1 MSAMK
6 WPRWILGVA
15 VAAVVV
21 AACGTDESP
30 TVQPVGQVAAGSP
43 VASLFFDGVR
53 YTDDSSIRVAPG
65 EPTAFVIDG
74 VDVNVAELEVVG
86 TTIKGGPIGSIGGVQ
101 VYRSTV
107 TGDANALYTFTP
119 AQRTVNPEDG
129 LIRESPA
136 QWVRW
141 TAADK

>member
-1 MSAMK
+1 MSGMK
-6 WPRWILGVA
+6 WPRWILGIA

-43 VASLFFDGVR
+43 VASLFFDGVK
-53 YTDDSSIRVAPG
+53 YTDDISMRVAPG

-74 VDVNVAELEVVG
+74 VDVDVAELEVVG
-86 TTIKGGPIGSIGGVQ
+86 TSTNGRPGSITGVQ
-101 VYRSTV
+101 VYRSTA